1 MDVYRTP
8 DERFAGLPGY
18 DFKPHY
24 FEMYGMVDHGNSL
37 RMHYLEEGPAQGA
50 AVLLLH
56 GEPTWSFLYRKMIRP
71 LADAGYRVIAPDYFG
86 FGRSDKPQSLEWY
99 TYDRHVESI
108 KRLVDELDLEHIT
121 VVVQDWGGPIGLRV
135 ATEMDHL
142 FSRLVIL
149 NTGILSGESKMPD
162 AWQSFHDFVDRVKPD
177 IPVGMLVQ
185 RACFTE
191 PAPEVLAGYEAPFP
205 VPESKWGVAAFPLIV
220 PTSPDATGAAEQL
233 ELGERLKS
241 WTKPALVA
249 FSDSD
254 PIFSVQ
260 TGQGFVERIPGAGP
274 LITIP
279 QASHYLQED
288 QAEVIASHILEFL
301 GASAA

>member
-24 FEMYGMVDHGNSL
+24 FEMYGMVDHGASL
-37 RMHYLEEGPAQGA
+37 RMHYLEEGPAQGDP
-50 AVLLLH
+50 VLLLH

-86 FGRSDKPQSLEWY
+86 FGRSDKPQGLDWY

-108 KRLVDELDLEHIT
+108 KRLVDELDLERIT

-135 ATEMDHL
+135 ATEMDDL
-142 FSRLVIL
+142 FARLVIL

-162 AWQSFHDFVDRVKPD
+162 AWWAFHDFVDKVKPD
-177 IPVGMLVQ
+177 VPIGMLIKG
-185 RACFTE
+185 ACLTE
-191 PAPEVLAGYEAPFP
+191 PSTEVLAGYEAPFP
-205 VPESKWGVAAFPLIV
+205 VPQSKWGVSAFPLIV
-220 PTSPDATGAAEQL
+220 PTSTEAPGAAEAMSTA
-233 ELGERLKS
+233 ERLKS
-241 WTKPALVA
+241 WKKPALVA

-254 PIFSVQ
+254 NIFSTK
-260 TGQGFVERIPGAGP
+260 TGERFVERIPGAGP
-274 LITIP
+274 MVTI
-279 QASHYLQED
+279 AGAAHFLQEEKG
-288 QAEVIASHILEFL
+288 EVIATHIVDFL
-301 GASAA
+301 KSTA